1 MSLSQ
6 IAKYHL
12 NDFQIDWISNKANNV
27 AINANFTRKSFITE
41 YGGRDRALLGRSENL
56 KISPKFSNQKIIK
69 LPRCLEDVT
78 TIDNTKSMSWEK
90 CLALY
95 AEIRKANACDHQ
107 QTTWIKWYQ
116 NFHSEGARIRQL
128 QFLEWRS
135 ELFSRKARE
144 KDVMLCE
151 HLPSKMK
158 SSYGKL
164 RFQTFSTF
172 LSSFRKKNLKIVTQW
187 PNGQYTGLRNE
198 RSGIETWPR
207 VILGQDTLTHG
218 TSLHQKEWIDT
229 DEFSKFR
236 AKCRG

>member
-12 NDFQIDWISNKANNV
+12 NDFQIDWISNKANKV
-27 AINANFTRKSFITE
+27 AINANFTRKSFIPE

-116 NFHSEGARIRQL
+116 NFHSEGARICQL

-172 LSSFRKKNLKIVTQW
+172 LSSFRKKLKIVTKW
-187 PNGQYTGLRNE
+187 PNGQYTGLRRRGLGSKPGRESFLDETLLLTVPLSTRRNE
-198 RSGIETWPR
+198 SIPTNF
-207 VILGQDTLTHG
+207 Q
-218 TSLHQKEWIDT
+218 SY
-229 DEFSKFR
+229 R

>member
-1 MSLSQ
+1 MRKIKHPFTTMSLSQ

-107 QTTWIKWYQ
+107 QTT
-116 NFHSEGARIRQL
+116 
-128 QFLEWRS
+128 
-135 ELFSRKARE
+135 
-144 KDVMLCE
+144 
-151 HLPSKMK
+151 
-158 SSYGKL
+158 
-164 RFQTFSTF
+164 
-172 LSSFRKKNLKIVTQW
+172 
-187 PNGQYTGLRNE
+187 
-198 RSGIETWPR
+198 
-207 VILGQDTLTHG
+207 
-218 TSLHQKEWIDT
+218 
-229 DEFSKFR
+229 
-236 AKCRG
+236 

>member
-12 NDFQIDWISNKANNV
+12 NDFQIDWISNKANKV

-69 LPRCLEDVT
+69 LPRCLEDVN

-90 CLALY
+90 FLALY

-116 NFHSEGARIRQL
+116 NFHSEGARICQL

-172 LSSFRKKNLKIVTQW
+172 LSSFRKKLKIVTKW
-187 PNGQYTGLRNE
+187 PNGQYTGLRTRGLGSKPGRESFLDETLLLTVPLSTRRNE
-198 RSGIETWPR
+198 SIPTNF
-207 VILGQDTLTHG
+207 Q
-218 TSLHQKEWIDT
+218 S
-229 DEFSKFR
+229 FR